1 MRRGKAQMASLAADL
16 ADAAGMANPV
26 ADRVSEAY
34 ARDFRRL
41 VGMAVLLTG
50 DVAAA
55 EDVVH
60 DAFEVAM
67 RRATADP
74 ACVDAAVTPWLR
86 GIVARVVR
94 QRRRGLAREMRRL
107 ARVYQRPSDDAG
119 LSDVSMDVV
128 AALLRLP
135 PRMRACAVLFYLEDR
150 STADIARDLECSPRT
165 VETNLR
171 AARKR
176 LRREL
181 VDHLEG
187 APSPRNEGGA
197 SDV

>member
-1 MRRGKAQMASLAADL
+1 MTSLAADL
-16 ADAAGMANPV
+16 ADAAGMADPV
-26 ADRVSEAY
+26 TDRVSEAY

-41 VGMAVLLTG
+41 VGMAILLTG
-50 DVAAA
+50 DRAAA

-60 DAFEVAM
+60 DAFEVAI

-74 ACVDAAVTPWLR
+74 TCVDAAVTPWLR

-94 QRRRGLAREMRRL
+94 QRRRGLVREMRRL
-107 ARVYQRPSDDAG
+107 VRVYQHPSDDAG

-128 AALLRLP
+128 GALLRLP

-150 STADIARDLECSPRT
+150 STADIARDLDCAPRT

-171 AARKR
+171 AARER

-181 VDHLEG
+181 ADHLENM
-187 APSPRNEGGA
+187 PSSGSEGGP